1 MHDFGRATR
10 RTCSC
15 VRSLQGLILLL
26 SLLSTTVFG
35 QSQVVRLSLDD
46 AVLNALQHNPRLQVF
61 DVRMRG
67 LQGLEQTATL
77 RPAFELELEIENFSG
92 NGELQGLDAAEQ
104 TVALSSILELGGK
117 RSARMAQANARTRL
131 AAAEREVE
139 ALKLLGEVTE
149 NFVAALAAQQR
160 RDLAEDALLL
170 ARTTLQTVEQRAQAG
185 AAPDAEVLR
194 AKAALG
200 QSKIAVTRLQHA
212 LETRK
217 TKLATLWGATV
228 VDFDELRGDLFQFPP
243 ADDFESLFARV
254 KASPALDVFASETH
268 LKDAELRLARARTAV
283 DIGWSIGV
291 RRVEET
297 GDRGLVAGVSVP
309 LFSGRRGRGEI
320 LAAEA
325 EREQTELRRE
335 AALLD
340 LHAQLFEA
348 YQKRQQN
355 VEAAT
360 ALQNEII
367 PILDRA
373 LRETREA
380 YERGRYSYLD
390 LIAAQQ
396 ELLDARQSVID
407 AAAAALAYG
416 ALIEMLT
423 AEPLSAGEA
432 TR

>member
-1 MHDFGRATR
+1 MNDFGRTTR

-15 VRSLQGLILLL
+15 ARSLQGLFLLLLLL
-26 SLLSTTVFG
+26 STAVFG
-35 QSQVVRLSLDD
+35 QSQVARLSLDD

-77 RPAFELELEIENFSG
+77 RPAFALELEVENFSG
-92 NGELQGLDAAEQ
+92 SGELQGLDAAEQ

-131 AAAEREVE
+131 AAAEREAE
-139 ALKLLGEVTE
+139 ALNLLGEVTE

-200 QSKIAVTRLQHA
+200 QSEIALNRLQHA

-217 TKLATLWGATV
+217 TKLVTLWGATV
-228 VDFDELRGDLFQFPP
+228 VDFDELQGDLFQFPP

-254 KASPALDVFASETH
+254 KASPALGVFASEAY
-268 LKDAELRLARARTAV
+268 LKDAELRLARARTAA
-283 DIGWSIGV
+283 DIGWSLGV
-291 RRVEET
+291 RQVEET
-297 GDRGLVAGVSVP
+297 GDRGLVVGVNVP

-355 VEAAT
+355 VVAAR

-396 ELLDARQSVID
+396 ELLDARRSVIE

-423 AEPLSAGEA
+423 AEPLSADET